1 MSDLATSI
9 LRELKLSLLQ
19 IPKEITT
26 LQVLHHNVKIVLVLK
41 NIVKSCNVRVLAYL
55 EHFDF
60 SFQ

>member
-9 LRELKLSLLQ
+9 LRELELSLLQ

-55 EHFDF
+55 EHLDF